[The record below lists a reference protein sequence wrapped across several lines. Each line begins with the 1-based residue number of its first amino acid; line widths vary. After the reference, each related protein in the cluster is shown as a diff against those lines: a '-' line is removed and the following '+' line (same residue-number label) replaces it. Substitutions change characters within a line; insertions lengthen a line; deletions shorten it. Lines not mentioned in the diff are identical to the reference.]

1 MIEVPVDLIVDE
13 KVRDAI
19 YELDA
24 LHGEDKVRAAIC
36 SLGFDFEQLMK
47 KVDSVTVMAKPVP
60 IVLSKDPEVFI
71 NPDMNAIATEVEND
85 RKFVQLNMIRDRVRN
100 MNPADVARWLAASRK
115 VTDASFSFDSLPPTP
130 WQLSQARKAEK
141 RRQAFL
147 AESAAHTEEYL
158 QQLMKSKIASDF
170 REVATNNSKDAYAK
184 YISERDKLWAQRA
197 DELRARHEK
206 IRAAAEAAAEA
217 DRKRRLQTWRET
229 ARKLKECRERR
240 AQNLILVAGTASGI
254 ENKAEKLHA
263 IYVAAK
269 LGREEK
275 AAEISAKQAE
285 RAAALKAAE
294 EAAAELRK
302 IQQDEFDARIRRKN
316 EAVQKQQAE
325 IQKAK
330 EEAFKLK
337 LDKFENIRFHG
348 NALLS
353 ARAAAARK
361 DLDDHFQKNAANL
374 SALKDK
380 RILKNINF
388 KKEYKRHTAL
398 AEAVKDMGVKCGVAL
413 VTHRAERVLWEGAAA
428 DNAKRLAKEEETK
441 KAYILLRVALTQRKV
456 EQVKRDREEMIRLKQ
471 NTARLENVKKDK
483 LKATFDFI
491 KAETDQAK
499 IQKALSKAGV
509 HQDIAT

>member
-1 MIEVPVDLIVDE
+1 MIEVSVDLIVDE

-36 SLGFDFEQLMK
+36 SLGFDFEQLLR
-47 KVDSVTVMAKPVP
+47 KVDHVTVMEKPVP

-85 RKFVQLNMIRDRVRN
+85 RKYVQLNMIRDRVRN

-158 QQLMKSKIASDF
+158 QHLIKTKKASDF
-170 REVATNNSKDAYAK
+170 REAATTESKQAYLNYLA
-184 YISERDKLWAQRA
+184 ERNGSWAQRA
-197 DELRARHEK
+197 EELRARQAK
-206 IRAAAEAAAEA
+206 IRAAAQAAADA
-217 DRKRRLQTWRET
+217 DRKKRLETWRET
-229 ARKLKECRERR
+229 AKKLKESRERR
-240 AQNLILVAGTASGI
+240 ALYLQEISGGS
-254 ENKAEKLHA
+254 AESKSGKSRE
-263 IYVAAK
+263 IYLAAK
-269 LGREEK
+269 LLRETK
-275 AAEISAKQAE
+275 AAEMNAKQAE

-302 IQQDEFDARIRRKN
+302 IQQEEFDAKIRRKN
-316 EAVQKQQAE
+316 EQVQKQQAA
-325 IQKAK
+325 IQKSK

-337 LDKFENIRFHG
+337 LEKFENIRFHG

-353 ARAAAARK
+353 ARAAAARS
-361 DLDDHFQKNAANL
+361 DLETHFEKNAANL
-374 SALKDK
+374 SQLANRRKAANLK
-380 RILKNINF
+380 F
-388 KKEYKRHTAL
+388 KKEYKRHTVL

-413 VTHRAERVLWEGAAA
+413 ATHRAERTLWEGAAA
-428 DNAKRLAKEEETK
+428 DNARRIAKEEETK
-441 KAYILLRVALTQRKV
+441 KAYILLRVALTQRKI
-456 EQVKRDREEMIRLKQ
+456 EQVRNDREEMLRLKQ
-471 NTARLENVKKDK
+471 NTTRLQNVKKEK
-483 LKATFDFI
+483 LKATFEFI

-509 HQDIAT
+509 HQDIAA